1 MDSFFPNSDMFEYRS
16 AFDNL
21 FHENFFPSST
31 SRRRRYQQPNRR
43 TFSAKDLPINGF
55 FDMDE
60 EFRQPQQRCQCGNC
74 NGRKEYKNNLIN
86 QPRDFLVRDQDFI
99 SGDVSNNKDVD
110 KNKNTKILN
119 KSDDYNRDNNDA
131 NETNEITLEDKT
143 NVRELE
149 ENKDL
154 EMKKSEDLCADSD
167 KENKNNIDSNI
178 YDNEQRTDVNEV
190 NAHEKVLKNTEI
202 EDINKKLHH
211 IEEIRTKVKELEAK
225 VDDFVDNVRNKNYL
239 FCEEMLMKCLLD
251 LDNILANGEEKI
263 RSARKAVVMKINEN
277 IKKLE
282 TKLSQNTI
290 T

>member
-1 MDSFFPNSDMFEYRS
+1 MDSLFRNSDMFKYRS
-16 AFDNL
+16 GFDN
-21 FHENFFPSST
+21 FFQGNVFPST
-31 SRRRRYQQPNRR
+31 RRRRYQPNRR

-60 EFRQPQQRCQCGNC
+60 EFRQPQQRCHCGNC
-74 NGRKEYKNNLIN
+74 NGMKEYKNNLIN
-86 QPRDFLVRDQDFI
+86 QPRDFLVTDQEFI
-99 SGDVSNNKDVD
+99 SGDDVSNNKDF
-110 KNKNTKILN
+110 NENENTKILN
-119 KSDDYNRDNNDA
+119 KSDDYNRDNSDA
-131 NETNEITLEDKT
+131 NETNEITLEGKT
-143 NVRELE
+143 NEEEE

-154 EMKKSEDLCADSD
+154 EIKKTEDLSADSD
-167 KENKNNIDSNI
+167 KENNNNIDSNI
-178 YDNEQRTDVNEV
+178 HYNEQRTDVNEV

-211 IEEIRTKVKELEAK
+211 IEEIKTKVKELEAK

-239 FCEEMLMKCLLD
+239 FCEEMLMKCLLE

-282 TKLSQNTI
+282 GKLSQNTI